1 MRDSTSTAMDE
12 SALLDLLE
20 CPVCLERLDVTAK
33 VLPCQHTFC
42 RRCLLGIVG
51 SRGELRCP
59 ECRTLVESGVD
70 ELPSNILLVRLLDG
84 IKQRPWR
91 AGTGC
96 TNGSAGGGGR
106 EHANPGT
113 QPQRAQT
120 KSSAVRGVP
129 QLPCAKAL
137 YNYDGKE
144 PGDLKFGKGDII
156 ILRRQVDENWYH
168 GEVGGV
174 HGFFPASFVQVIKP
188 LPQPPPQ
195 CKALYDFELK
205 DKEADKDCLPFSK
218 DDILTVIRR
227 VDQNWAEGMLGD
239 KIGIFPISYVE
250 FNSAARQ
257 LIELDKVPD
266 DSAEGTSSSSSCSSG
281 PQTNGSHKAP
291 GEKKNS
297 KKRHSFTSLTMSHK
311 PCLAPP
317 PQRHSMEISGP
328 VLISSSNPTAA
339 ARIGELSGGLSSSA
353 PSQVHIC
360 TTGLIVTP
368 PPSSPV
374 TTATVFTFP
383 PETSYASIPVDTL
396 PPPPPP
402 PPQSSTVGAT
412 SSLAAGQRPSPTTGD
427 QSGRQRP
434 TVYIAMFPYTPRKE
448 DELELRKGEMFLV
461 LERCQDGWFK
471 GTSMHT
477 GKIGVF
483 PGNYMSPVSRTV
495 ANSSQPK
502 VPLAMCSQAGRG
514 VTLVSSSPSPI
525 GAALGGVDPNKP
537 LPICT
542 GPAPSSPIPA
552 TVVTAAHVPPGQHP
566 KVLMHVTSQMTVNQ
580 ARNAVRTAVCHTQD
594 RPTAAVT
601 PIQSQNAM
609 AFLPHLA
616 VCPQPSPGCISASN
630 PTSNRLG
637 AAMGCAATSLTPP
650 NISAASLEVDGMRP
664 NAMMSLP
671 VASGNGKPHGATAA
685 NQASGCKLDK
695 DCKREKK
702 GLLKLLSNKK
712 KLRPSPPSSPTL
724 EAEQAV
730 AADMPQGAMAPEI
743 PVPSPTPMAG
753 GNHCRSGP
761 CPVEVETPAPSSS
774 SSSSSAASA
783 SSSNSDAARRSGCQE
798 NSAPIAPPPR
808 QPCSSLLSMQH
819 DGRPIV
825 CERYRVVVSYP
836 PQSEA
841 ELELKEG
848 DIVFVHKKR
857 EDGWFKGT
865 LQRNG
870 RTGLFPG
877 SFVDSI

>member
-1 MRDSTSTAMDE
+1 MDE
-12 SALLDLLE
+12 SVLLDLLE
-20 CPVCLERLDVTAK
+20 CPVCLERLDASAK

-42 RRCLLGIVG
+42 RRCLQGIVG

-59 ECRTLVESGVD
+59 ECRTLVECAVD

-84 IKQRPWR
+84 IKQRPRR
-91 AGTGC
+91 AAPAAANGTAGAVARAH
-96 TNGSAGGGGR
+96 AGGTRGDQG
-106 EHANPGT
+106 APGA
-113 QPQRAQT
+113 QPQRAQA
-120 KSSAVRGVP
+120 KSTLVRGMP

-144 PGDLKFGKGDII
+144 PGDLKFSKGDVI

-168 GEVGGV
+168 GELGGL
-174 HGFFPASFVQVIKP
+174 HGFFPTNFVQVIKP

-205 DKEADKDCLPFSK
+205 DKEADKDCLPFAK

-227 VDQNWAEGMLGD
+227 VDENWAEGMLGD

-257 LIELDKVPD
+257 LIESDKPSD
-266 DSAEGTSSSSSCSSG
+266 PNGEPGEGASSG
-281 PQTNGSHKAP
+281 PQSNGGHRD
-291 GEKKNS
+291 KKNT

-311 PCLAPP
+311 PMLAPP

-339 ARIGELSGGLSSSA
+339 ARIGEISGGLSCSA

-383 PETSYASIPVDTL
+383 PETSYTPIPLDAL
-396 PPPPPP
+396 PPRPPP
-402 PPQSSTVGAT
+402 PPQSSAGGAGY
-412 SSLAAGQRPSPTTGD
+412 SLVAGQRPSPSLGD
-427 QSGRQRP
+427 QGGRQRP
-434 TVYIAMFPYTPRKE
+434 TVYVAMFPYAPRKE

-483 PGNYMSPVSRTV
+483 PGNYMSPVSRT
-495 ANSSQPK
+495 ASGSSQAK
-502 VPLAMCSQAGRG
+502 VPMSLCTQAGRG
-514 VTLVSSSPSPI
+514 ITIVSPSSGHHVAIVP
-525 GAALGGVDPNKP
+525 GPDAAKHPHAVNAVA
-537 LPICT
+537 
-542 GPAPSSPIPA
+542 PAVQPA
-552 TVVTAAHVPPGQHP
+552 AAVTAVQTATGQQPKAPQHVG
-566 KVLMHVTSQMTVNQ
+566 SQMTVNQ
-580 ARNAVRTAVCHTQD
+580 ARNAVRTAACHGQD
-594 RPTAAVT
+594 RPTAAVP
-601 PIQSQNAM
+601 PIQSAP
-609 AFLPHLA
+609 AGTYIPHLSA
-616 VCPQPSPGCISASN
+616 CPQPSTGPAQGCARASA
-630 PTSNRLG
+630 
-637 AAMGCAATSLTPP
+637 AALGCAAASLTPP
-650 NISAASLEVDGMRP
+650 NVSAASLEGDATRP
-664 NAMMSLP
+664 AP
-671 VASGNGKPHGATAA
+671 VLAGNGSALSAAATSAA
-685 NQASGCKLDK
+685 LACRLDK
-695 DCKREKK
+695 DMKREKK
-702 GLLKLLSNKK
+702 SLLKMLSNKK
-712 KLRPSPPSSPTL
+712 KSRQSPPSSPTL
-724 EAEQAV
+724 EAEQAASGESAQGAAAPEPSLPSGQDPDPGV
-730 AADMPQGAMAPEI
+730 AAS
-743 PVPSPTPMAG
+743 PSP
-753 GNHCRSGP
+753 S
-761 CPVEVETPAPSSS
+761 PSSS
-774 SSSSSAASA
+774 SA
-783 SSSNSDAARRSGCQE
+783 SSSDPSVDRRNAALDGG
-798 NSAPIAPPPR
+798 APIAPPPR
-808 QPCSSLLSMQH
+808 QPCSSLSSLQH
-819 DGRPIV
+819 DARPII

-848 DIVFVHKKR
+848 DVVFVHRKR

>member
-1 MRDSTSTAMDE
+1 MEE
-12 SALLDLLE
+12 SVLLDLLE
-20 CPVCLERLDVTAK
+20 CPVCLERLDASAK

-42 RRCLLGIVG
+42 RRCLQGILG

-59 ECRTLVESGVD
+59 ECRTLVECAVD

-84 IKQRPWR
+84 IKQRPRR
-91 AGTGC
+91 AGPGAGVC
-96 TNGSAGGGGR
+96 TNGTSGAVARAHSSGTR
-106 EHANPGT
+106 DQSTPGA
-113 QPQRAQT
+113 QPQRAQA
-120 KSSAVRGVP
+120 KSTLVRGIP

-144 PGDLKFGKGDII
+144 PGDLKFSKGDII

-168 GEVGGV
+168 GEMGGV
-174 HGFFPASFVQVIKP
+174 HGFFPTNFVHVIKP

-227 VDQNWAEGMLGD
+227 VDENWAEGMLGD

-250 FNSAARQ
+250 FNLAARQ
-257 LIELDKVPD
+257 LIELDKPS
-266 DSAEGTSSSSSCSSG
+266 DSSGDSGEGASSG
-281 PQTNGSHKAP
+281 PQSNGAQRA

-311 PCLAPP
+311 PVLAPP

-339 ARIGELSGGLSSSA
+339 ARIGEISGGLSCSA

-383 PETSYASIPVDTL
+383 SETSYTPIPVDAL

-402 PPQSSTVGAT
+402 PPQSSVCGAAY
-412 SSLAAGQRPSPTTGD
+412 SLAAGQRPSPSISD

-434 TVYIAMFPYTPRKE
+434 TVYVAMFPYTPRKE

-495 ANSSQPK
+495 SGSTQAK
-502 VPLAMCSQAGRG
+502 VPLSLCTQAGRG
-514 VTLVSSSPSPI
+514 VTIISPSSAPL
-525 GAALGGVDPNKP
+525 GAIVAGPDFNKP
-537 LPICT
+537 LAVCSGSISASSQ
-542 GPAPSSPIPA
+542 PAA
-552 TVVTAAHVPPGQHP
+552 VVTAAQTATGQQP
-566 KVLMHVTSQMTVNQ
+566 KVPLHVSSQMTVNQ
-580 ARNAVRTAVCHTQD
+580 ARNAVRTAACHNQD

-601 PIQSQNAM
+601 PIQSATPVTY
-609 AFLPHLA
+609 LPHLA
-616 VCPQPSPGCISASN
+616 VCPQPPSCPAQGC
-630 PTSNRLG
+630 TRG
-637 AAMGCAATSLTPP
+637 GVAMGCAAASLTPP
-650 NISAASLEVDGMRP
+650 NVSAASLDGDALRP
-664 NAMMSLP
+664 VTVLTVPLGAGNSSALNPVSTNAAL
-671 VASGNGKPHGATAA
+671 A
-685 NQASGCKLDK
+685 CRLDV
-695 DCKREKK
+695 KREKK
-702 GLLKLLSNKK
+702 SLLKLLSSNKK
-712 KLRPSPPSSPTL
+712 KSRPSPPSSPTL
-724 EAEQAV
+724 EAEQA
-730 AADMPQGAMAPEI
+730 AAAGEALQGAVGPDTSPPSGSVSCVEPE
-743 PVPSPTPMAG
+743 
-753 GNHCRSGP
+753 
-761 CPVEVETPAPSSS
+761 PATAVASA
-774 SSSSSAASA
+774 SSSSSASD
-783 SSSNSDAARRSGCQE
+783 SSHRKSTPLDGC
-798 NSAPIAPPPR
+798 APIAPPPR
-808 QPCSSLLSMQH
+808 QPCSSLLSQQH
-819 DGRPIV
+819 DARPII

-848 DIVFVHKKR
+848 DIVFVHRKR